1 MVLTL
6 LECILIREVEVEIL
20 SQRKSKTECEAVGSS
35 PVGIIVGGAE
45 SGTVIRV
52 MSMLHIV
59 LIPVRLIIDSTLIV
73 VTGTN
78 GYVRNRL
85 YFNTEFEGVYAL
97 KRFFCVVVYC
107 TVIIGMFVRC
117 VYAAVFCILV
127 CCTDGNDVAECV
139 PQGYTELP
147 RS

>member
-85 YFNTEFEGVYAL
+85 YFNTELEGMHAL
-97 KRFFCVVVYC
+97 ERLFGVVVYRA
-107 TVIIGMFVRC
+107 VIVREFVRC
-117 VYAAVFCILV
+117 VYAAVFGILV
-127 CCTDGNDVAECV
+127 RRTNGNDVAERV
-139 PQGYTELP
+139 TQGCTELP
-147 RS
+147 WS